1 MMPPYM
7 SVKVRQ
13 TTIPGTTCPTF
24 YEEEKSPT
32 DLLPVQGLVR
42 RGLQF
47 IVLIREDQKVQ
58 PFADVI
64 TKAAISPQLFKD
76 PESWSGRGLNLRPP
90 AQQTGAYPIE
100 LTGRGSPQITLKKVL
115 GRSFIT
121 FNTLHTIVI

>member
-1 MMPPYM
+1 MPPYM

-13 TTIPGTTCPTF
+13 TTTPGTTCPTL

-47 IVLIREDQKVQ
+47 LVLIREDQEVY

-76 PESWSGRGLNLRPP
+76 PECWSGRGLNLIRPP
-90 AQQTGAYPIE
+90 AQQAGAYPIE
-100 LTGRGSPQITLKKVL
+100 LTGRRQ
-115 GRSFIT
+115 RSLT
-121 FNTLHTIVI
+121 FVIR